1 MTSHNEDEKILTTA
15 IMRTVDLLNS
25 KCVKLIPDFKPISVN
40 LLTHLCPVDDADLI
54 ASACNL
60 IVSAIL
66 HLERPI
72 NSDLIIRFYQY
83 IKTSLSQ
90 AEKSSQNIFPV
101 ENFETVLLASLSYWV
116 CFYESKDD
124 KIFISLHSEIAEF
137 CFQTIMKV
145 IE

>member
-25 KCVKLIPDFKPISVN
+25 KCVKVIPNFKPISVN
-40 LLTHLCPVDDADLI
+40 LLTHLCTVDDADLI

-72 NSDLIIRFYQY
+72 NSDLILRFYNY
-83 IKTSLSQ
+83 MKTSITQ
-90 AEKSSQNIFPV
+90 AEKSSQTLHPV
-101 ENFETVLLASLSYWV
+101 ENFEIVLLASLSYWV

-124 KIFISLHSEIAEF
+124 KIYTSLHGEIAEF